1 MIASFSQV
9 TDVKNFD
16 WNSLEDNFVIKPA
29 GGMLGEGIVLIRKRI
44 SARSS
49 IVIPAKAGIYLN
61 RFPIKS
67 GMTDENRKLKTDNN
81 NHRFQLMD
89 GSVTTLNDLKL
100 HVLDILEGRFN
111 RLNLQDT
118 AIIEERVYKHPK
130 FRRYAYQGTP
140 DVRIIVFNKVPVMAA
155 LRLPTPNP
163 RGGRISIRGRL
174 WLGLI

>member
-1 MIASFSQV
+1 
-9 TDVKNFD
+9 
-16 WNSLEDNFVIKPA
+16 
-29 GGMLGEGIVLIRKRI
+29 
-44 SARSS
+44 
-49 IVIPAKAGIYLN
+49 
-61 RFPIKS
+61 
-67 GMTDENRKLKTDNN
+67 
-81 NHRFQLMD
+81 MD

-155 LRLPTPNP
+155 LRLPTPESK
-163 RGGRISIRGRL
+163 GRANIHQGAIMVGIDLATGTTTTASHWDRPISRVPESNFRL
-174 WLGLI
+174 AGLEIPDWDRMMELAVMVQENVALGYMAVDF